1 MSPEGRNSIYQDVP
15 NLVSYKLH
23 TKRGHM
29 LPVTIDYYV
38 DFDTDS
44 FSNIVPVIQEEDT
57 DEEELLL
64 GKKMLRDELCKEI
77 AMFTGKLES
86 PG

>member
-1 MSPEGRNSIYQDVP
+1 
-15 NLVSYKLH
+15 
-23 TKRGHM
+23 M

-64 GKKMLRDELCKEI
+64 GRKMLRGELCKEI

-86 PG
+86 PGKYSNLHPGVDAKRQAK